1 MPDVRTTGASLKGG
15 RVQLPDRPNL
25 RHLKDQAKDLL
36 DRGEAESLADAQFKI
51 ARLYEFAS
59 WPKLKA
65 HVDSLEKD
73 AQLAALKAEIA
84 QLARAVDRDDLARV
98 QELMTRHPALHRAPL
113 GYGRSGPL
121 TCATECPVPPTTTR
135 LAIVRWMIED
145 GSDVHQGGD
154 APLMRAALGRRIPM
168 MELLV
173 SCGADVNA
181 MWDGNFPIIFAAC
194 EDVDPVAIKWLLD
207 HGANPNAGSPDGK
220 FAYTALDYVIGS
232 YVRSPELARCID
244 LLLGAGGIT
253 KYNVLVPDLL
263 RGGLD
268 QLRERLDADPALVN
282 RRFPELDFGTTGGRM
297 LTLARAT
304 LLHVAAE
311 YGRVEAATLLL
322 NRGADVNARSSVD
335 APGVGG
341 QTPIF
346 HAATQFEN
354 RGLPMLQLL
363 IERGADLSVRAK
375 VPGHYER
382 PGEMIECTALGYAVR
397 FMDET
402 RRGDKSKTVALLR
415 AHGAIE

>member
-1 MPDVRTTGASLKGG
+1 M
-15 RVQLPDRPNL
+15 
-25 RHLKDQAKDLL
+25 
-36 DRGEAESLADAQFKI
+36 
-51 ARLYEFAS
+51 ARI
-59 WPKLKA
+59 P
-65 HVDSLEKD
+65 
-73 AQLAALKAEIA
+73 
-84 QLARAVDRDDLARV
+84 
-98 QELMTRHPALHRAPL
+98 TLHHAPL

-121 TCATECPVPPTTTR
+121 THAAECPVPPTTTR
-135 LAIVRWMIED
+135 LAIVRWMIEN

-154 APLMRAALGRRIPM
+154 APLMRAALGRRVPM
-168 MELLV
+168 MDVLV

-181 MWDGNFPIIFAAC
+181 PWDGNFPIIFAAC

-220 FAYTALDYVIGS
+220 FADTALDYVIGS

-244 LLLGAGGIT
+244 ILLDAGGIT
-253 KYNVLVPDLL
+253 KYDAVVLDPL
-263 RGGLD
+263 RGRVD
-268 QLRERLDADPALVN
+268 QLAERIGADPALVS

-297 LTLARAT
+297 LTLAGAT

-311 YGRVEAATLLL
+311 YGSYEVATLLL
-322 NRGADVNARSSVD
+322 DRGAEVNARSNVD
-335 APGVGG
+335 ATGIGG

-382 PGEMIECTALGYAVR
+382 PGEVIECTALGYAVR

-402 RRGDKSKTVALLR
+402 RKGDKSKTVALLR
-415 AHGAIE
+415 AHGGVE